1 MIALIQRVSRAA
13 VCIDG
18 EQVAAIDRGIL
29 ALVAAVPE
37 DDDARARR
45 LAERVL
51 GYRLFADAD
60 GRMNVSAAA
69 GGQAVLAVPQ
79 FTLAADTRRG
89 TRPGFSTACPPER
102 AAGLFDVFAAALR
115 PRTRP
120 WPRAF
125 SAPTCRS
132 SWSTTGRSRSGLPAR
147 RRGRPRPFA

>member
-37 DDDARARR
+37 DYDARARR

-102 AAGLFDVFAAALR
+102 AAGLFDVFAAALAAAHT
-115 PRTRP
+115 PV
-120 WPRAF
+120 A
-125 SAPTCRS
+125 
-132 SWSTTGRSRSGLPAR
+132 TGVFGADMQVELVNDGPVTFWLAS
-147 RRGRPRPFA
+147 